1 MKANEAKKEMK
12 QSMSLDLSKSSA
24 ENYLIVA
31 NQPVRSTGQSP
42 TSRDE
47 QFNVIEIDSESN
59 TDVVRRTR
67 RTSFNNTN
75 RLSAVSCDSD
85 RKSTISTDSIEVLGS
100 TSISTPESSS
110 VEVITSS
117 SIEVLAVTT
126 EPNRYI
132 VNMFFNI
139 SILCPNKL
147 I

>member
-1 MKANEAKKEMK
+1 MR
-12 QSMSLDLSKSSA
+12 QSMSLDLPKVSA
-24 ENYLIVA
+24 ENDLIVA

-42 TSRDE
+42 TMRDE

-59 TDVVRRTR
+59 TDVIRRTR

-100 TSISTPESSS
+100 TSTTTPESSS

-117 SIEVLAVTT
+117 SVEVLAVIT
-126 EPNRYI
+126 EPNRLLYFLKFI
-132 VNMFFNI
+132 NTN
-139 SILCPNKL
+139 L
-147 I
+147 